1 MIDDIELLK
10 IIEKDPR
17 ISPADIAV
25 QLAAS
30 EAEVEA
36 EINRLKEEKILL
48 GYTAEINWSK

>member
-17 ISPADIAV
+17 ITPADIAV
-25 QLAAS
+25 QLGAAA
-30 EAEVEA
+30 EEVEA

-48 GYTAEINWSK
+48 G